1 MNTNELK
8 TINIDE
14 LNKKSTITTNV
25 EQEYIVITYDKIKL
39 ILFECENYK
48 KLASSWWSYLG
59 MTISFLFPCFTAEFK
74 PFFGVDGKIIES
86 IFILMSIFWGAVTI
100 VSLIRRISNR
110 KKISI
115 EYCADRIKN
124 NS

>member
-1 MNTNELK
+1 MATNELT
-8 TINIDE
+8 TISIDE

-25 EQEYIVITYDKIKL
+25 EQEYIVITYDKLKL
-39 ILFECENYK
+39 ILLECENHK
-48 KLASSWWSYLG
+48 KLSSSWWSYLG

-74 PFFGVDGKIIES
+74 SILGLDAKAIES
-86 IFILMSIFWGAVTI
+86 LFILMSIFWGCITL
-100 VSLIRRISNR
+100 VSLVRRIVNR

-115 EYCADRIKN
+115 GYCADRIKN

>member
-25 EQEYIVITYDKIKL
+25 EQEYIVITHDKIKL
-39 ILFECENYK
+39 ILLECENYK
-48 KLASSWWSYLG
+48 KLSSSWWSYLG
-59 MTISFLFPCFTAEFK
+59 MTISFLFPCFTAEFN
-74 PFFGVDGKIIES
+74 PFLGLDATTIKT
-86 IFILMSIFWGAVTI
+86 IFVLMSIFWGFITI
-100 VSLIRRISNR
+100 VSIIRRIWNR
-110 KKISI
+110 NKLSI

-124 NS
+124 SK